1 MSERAYNLPARDD
14 VRRIL
19 VMKWS
24 AMGDLALGSTL
35 FEDIYRA
42 FPGREIHLNTLPQWA
57 GLFRADPRFGEI
69 IAIDVR
75 HSLRNA
81 LRWLGEIRRRR
92 YDLVVDLQTND
103 RSALLLTLLQ
113 LTGGGIRY
121 RIGNN
126 RRMPYNIYPTGD
138 PLPARAL
145 DRSRIAL
152 RAAGIAIETPR
163 PTLYVPQENR
173 RNVERLMRESGLQP
187 DRYALFVP
195 GSQAGGHLKRWG
207 AERYARLARLLHEE
221 GLEKIVLV
229 GGPDDGD
236 ECARVARDGG
246 EGVVDLCGRT
256 AVLDIIP
263 LAEGARLIVS
273 NDTGPAHVASAADR
287 PMVVICGPT
296 DPRRV
301 KPAGDNVVTV
311 QADLPCINCYRKE
324 CSHHSCMP
332 AVTPEQVLATLRS
345 GGRTG
350 RTPAGQAEP
359 REPGP

>member
-1 MSERAYNLPARDD
+1 MSERVHSLTARDD

-19 VMKWS
+19 VIKWS
-24 AMGDLALGSTL
+24 AMGDVALGSIL

-42 FPGREIHLNTLPQWA
+42 FPGREIHLNTLPQWV
-57 GLFRADPRFGEI
+57 GLFRADPRFNEI

-75 HSLRNA
+75 HSLRA
-81 LRWLGEIRRRR
+81 GLRWVREIRRRR
-92 YDLVVDLQTND
+92 YDLVVDLQTTD
-103 RSALLLTLLQ
+103 RSALLLALVQ

-126 RRMPYNIYPTGD
+126 RRMPYNIYPAGD
-138 PLPARAL
+138 PLPPRAL

-152 RAAGIAIETPR
+152 RAAGIATETPR
-163 PTLYVPQENR
+163 PALHVPQENR
-173 RNVERLMRESGLQP
+173 RKVERLMRESGLEP

-207 AERYARLARLLHEE
+207 AGRYAQLARLLRGQ
-221 GLEKIVLV
+221 GLEKIALV
-229 GGPDDGD
+229 GGPDDMD

-246 EGVVDLCGRT
+246 EGVVNLCGRT

-263 LAEGARLIVS
+263 LAEGARVIVS

-287 PMVVICGPT
+287 PMAVICGPT

-332 AVTPEQVLATLRS
+332 AITPERVLAALRS
-345 GGRTG
+345 DGRTG
-350 RTPAGQAEP
+350 LAPAGHTTARQFRP
-359 REPGP
+359 